1 MKVELRKKLRFEAA
15 HHLPM
20 APEGHRCR
28 NIHGHSYSVEI
39 GVAGEVDPNRG
50 WFLDYGDI
58 AREFEP
64 IRLMLD
70 HKHIN
75 DVPGLESGTAESL
88 AIYIFRK
95 LKGSLPGLFEV
106 TVRETDSSSCTYRGE

>member
-1 MKVELRKKLRFEAA
+1 MRVELRKRLKFEAA
-15 HHLPM
+15 HHLPL
-20 APEGHRCR
+20 APDGHRCR

-39 GVAGEVDPNRG
+39 GVAGEIDPSRG

-58 AREFEP
+58 ARAFEP

-75 DVPGLESGTAESL
+75 DVPGLESGTAEALSVF
-88 AIYIFRK
+88 IFEK
-95 LKGSLPGLFEV
+95 LKGLVPGLFEV
-106 TVRETDSSSCTYRGE
+106 TVRETDTSSCTYRGE